1 MRKERSQIERK
12 EHQNSC
18 ISPISAIVSAI
29 DSGLSEHEAR
39 LLDAQEAIVC
49 GDKYMLPF

>member
-1 MRKERSQIERK
+1 MRKKRLQIERK

-18 ISPISAIVSAI
+18 NSPISAIVSAI

-39 LLDAQEAIVC
+39 LLDAQETIVC
-49 GDKYMLPF
+49 GDK